1 MDLTDTIQPKSDQL
15 DAVDL
20 VGGPR
25 TFTIE
30 RLTAG
35 NAEQPVNVHLREFPR
50 PWRPSKSMRRVL
62 VAAWGPDGA
71 QYAGRRL
78 RLFMDPT
85 VMFGGIA
92 VGGTRIS
99 HMSHIDKTL
108 KVSLLIKRGKSEI
121 YTVEPLIEDVPAA
134 PPQPSVEEIAA
145 AGEEQLKAWW
155 QTADEATQAL
165 IRARVAEL
173 RGDGAS

>member
-35 NAEQPVNVHLREFPR
+35 NAEQPVNVYLREFPR

-62 VAAWGPDGA
+62 VAAWGPDGR
-71 QYAGRRL
+71 QYVGRRL

-121 YTVEPLIEDVPAA
+121 YTVEPLVEPAA
-134 PPQPSVEEIAA
+134 AHPQPSAEEIAA

-155 QTADEATQAL
+155 QAADEATQAL

-173 RGDGAS
+173 RGDGAA